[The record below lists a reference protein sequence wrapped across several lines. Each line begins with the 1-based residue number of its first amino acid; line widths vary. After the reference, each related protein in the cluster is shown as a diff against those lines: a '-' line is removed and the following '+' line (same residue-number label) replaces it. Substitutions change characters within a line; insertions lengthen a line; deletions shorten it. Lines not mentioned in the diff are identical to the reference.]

1 MTKRQLVW
9 GTIVAVVSLGAGLLV
24 GRGIRGDTSREG
36 FMSTRI
42 ESLEAD
48 HDALSRRLATALQDV
63 ARWKGLAEDVQRTP
77 VPPTGVVESSGN
89 NPGAARSDP
98 APAISV
104 PRRTLIRP

>member
-9 GTIVAVVSLGAGLLV
+9 GTIVAVVSLVAGLLM

-63 ARWKGLAEDVQRTP
+63 ARWKGLAEDVQRPIGRGIPHACVDEEAQMPLTF
-77 VPPTGVVESSGN
+77 VIAS
-89 NPGAARSDP
+89 
-98 APAISV
+98 AI
-104 PRRTLIRP
+104 I